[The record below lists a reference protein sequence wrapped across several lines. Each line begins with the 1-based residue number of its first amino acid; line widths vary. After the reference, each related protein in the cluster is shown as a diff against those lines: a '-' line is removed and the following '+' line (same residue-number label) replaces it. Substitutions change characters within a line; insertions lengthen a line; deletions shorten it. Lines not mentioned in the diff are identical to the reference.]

1 MKSKAIQVQVEHRFC
16 WEWKKI
22 FAKSVTKKNPCLPS
36 TFSSKMPQFEMFI
49 YFRNFLKKYL
59 VTPYS
64 SKGSGP
70 ENINRSSSFFSLIE
84 KNSRHISS
92 PIFSWFSILQRISRR
107 KNWRLTKLFKAENP
121 TKRGSVF
128 GHIMDS
134 FGSSG
139 LWRTRHKSTRF
150 LGLNTFPRRVEQFCT
165 LGLSPYLDSFFW
177 PFGPF

>member
-1 MKSKAIQVQVEHRFC
+1 MKAARRRKATNSQSHERKVGNRRWRH
-16 WEWKKI
+16 WTKI
-22 FAKSVTKKNPCLPS
+22 SAKSVTKKNPCLPS
-36 TFSSKMPQFEMFI
+36 TFLSKMPQFEMFI

-107 KNWRLTKLFKAENP
+107 KNWKLTKLFKAKNP
-121 TKRGSVF
+121 TKIFGRATPPANGPSYYWEILCRRKFSSVRLREC
-128 GHIMDS
+128 GTVVP
-134 FGSSG
+134 
-139 LWRTRHKSTRF
+139 LV
-150 LGLNTFPRRVEQFCT
+150 LQ
-165 LGLSPYLDSFFW
+165 
-177 PFGPF
+177 

>member
-1 MKSKAIQVQVEHRFC
+1 MECEMEQIRSGGGCCLELPKAKAIQVQVEHRFC

-107 KNWRLTKLFKAENP
+107 KNWKLTKLFKAKNP
-121 TKRGSVF
+121 TKIFGRATPPANGPCYYWEILCRRKFSSVRLREC
-128 GHIMDS
+128 GTVVP
-134 FGSSG
+134 
-139 LWRTRHKSTRF
+139 LV
-150 LGLNTFPRRVEQFCT
+150 LQ
-165 LGLSPYLDSFFW
+165 
-177 PFGPF
+177 

>member
-1 MKSKAIQVQVEHRFC
+1 MKIHKVFRCSPQVANKAIQVQVEHRFC

-22 FAKSVTKKNPCLPS
+22 FVKSVTKKNPCLPS

-107 KNWRLTKLFKAENP
+107 KNWKLTKLFKAKNP
-121 TKRGSVF
+121 TKIFGRATPPANGPCYYWEILCRRKFSSVRLREC
-128 GHIMDS
+128 GTVVP
-134 FGSSG
+134 
-139 LWRTRHKSTRF
+139 LV
-150 LGLNTFPRRVEQFCT
+150 LQ
-165 LGLSPYLDSFFW
+165 
-177 PFGPF
+177 